1 MEQDRPSVLD
11 LRRSARVWQRV
22 APGME
27 PFPTADGTAVPA
39 MAPQTAAA
47 EPAAPAQMSAA
58 GQETVPAQAAASGG
72 EASPGMYPAPANLP
86 GAVMDPCCMG
96 SAAADMLGVITG
108 FVDECLTQCRQL
120 NLLSRQGPAWARQ
133 KLRQA
138 AAEEEAHV
146 KRLLAVYYLIT
157 GTCYHPSVCR
167 PCPRQGGWCAALRE
181 QYHLAACTAFNY
193 ARAAD
198 GTSDACLSRLFSELS
213 QREYQSAEVLTTLL
227 ERSLGC

>member
-11 LRRSARVWQRV
+11 LRRSAQVWQRV

-27 PFPTADGTAVPA
+27 PFPAADTAAVPA
-39 MAPQTAAA
+39 MAPQTAA
-47 EPAAPAQMSAA
+47 EPMAAAQPAVS
-58 GQETVPAQAAASGG
+58 GQETAPAQAAISGAG
-72 EASPGMYPAPANLP
+72 ASPGMYPASANLP

-120 NLLSRQGPAWARQ
+120 NLLARQGPAWARQ

-138 AAEEEAHV
+138 AAEEEAHA

-157 GTCYHPSVCR
+157 GTCYHPPVCR

-198 GTSDACLSRLFSELS
+198 GTTDPCLSRLFSELS
-213 QREYQSAEVLTTLL
+213 QREYQSAEVLTALL

>member
-11 LRRSARVWQRV
+11 LRRSAQVWQRV

-27 PFPTADGTAVPA
+27 PFPTTDPAIAA

-47 EPAAPAQMSAA
+47 EPTAAQTSPAVQETAPAQPTASSAA
-58 GQETVPAQAAASGG
+58 ST
-72 EASPGMYPAPANLP
+72 GMYPAPANLP

-96 SAAADMLGVITG
+96 SAAADMLDVITG

-120 NLLSRQGPAWARQ
+120 NLLSRQGPVWARQ

-138 AAEEEAHV
+138 AAEEEAHA

-157 GTCYHPSVCR
+157 GTCYHPPVCR

-198 GTSDACLSRLFSELS
+198 GTTDPCLSRLFSELS
-213 QREYQSAEVLTTLL
+213 QREYQSAEVLTALL
-227 ERSLGC
+227 EQSLRC

>member
-11 LRRSARVWQRV
+11 LRRSAQVWQRV

-27 PFPTADGTAVPA
+27 PFPAADTAAVPA
-39 MAPQTAAA
+39 MAPQTPAEPTTAAA
-47 EPAAPAQMSAA
+47 PMPRQESALATQAPSA
-58 GQETVPAQAAASGG
+58 GT
-72 EASPGMYPAPANLP
+72 YPAPANLP

-120 NLLSRQGPAWARQ
+120 HQLSRQGPAWARQ
-133 KLRQA
+133 KLRQI
-138 AAEEEAHV
+138 AAEEESHA
-146 KRLLAVYYLIT
+146 KRLMAVYYLIT
-157 GTCYHPSVCR
+157 GTCYHPAICQ

-181 QYHLAACTAFNY
+181 QYHLAACTAFNF

-213 QREYQSAEVLTTLL
+213 QREYQTAETLTSLL
-227 ERSLGC
+227 ERSLQC